1 MLYSEFRAPDG
12 ADPADP
18 ETWKLANPS
27 YGVVATE
34 KKVQSLR
41 SKLTDMGFAVEVLGW
56 GEWFV
61 TVGEQAQEFV
71 FDPDRWQAATASVPI
86 AGNTCLGIA
95 VAPEAAGVALVLAVR
110 TGAGVHLSL
119 GPVSEFDRSA
129 VVAAV
134 KTTVDAV
141 DPLAVVV
148 DPKGPSS
155 TVLDPLVKT
164 GVEPECLNWPK
175 VVAATELL
183 LTLIAE
189 GSVTHDADPRWVEA
203 VEVAEFRPGME
214 KGRAFKEVRP
224 VVSVLVAAAFAVWGL
239 TEFEIPE
246 EPGDVKM
253 VRRFVGHVESVPAA
267 PVAAAAQSLAF

>member
-1 MLYSEFRAPDG
+1 
-12 ADPADP
+12 
-18 ETWKLANPS
+18 
-27 YGVVATE
+27 
-34 KKVQSLR
+34 
-41 SKLTDMGFAVEVLGW
+41 
-56 GEWFV
+56 
-61 TVGEQAQEFV
+61 
-71 FDPDRWQAATASVPI
+71 VPI

-155 TVLDPLVKT
+155 TVLDPLEKT